1 MSYTTIFNS
10 SYGNSI
16 SVRRNDQYLTIRSES
31 PVNSEPVYI
40 YIPADEAD
48 DFLNRL
54 DRVAN
59 APSWTRAKFIRATP
73 HNPRMD
79 SYTLYRIDAEKWL
92 HEDGMHIT
100 DSELARYHVDI
111 TVLA

>member
-1 MSYTTIFNS
+1 MEYTTIFDS
-10 SYGNSI
+10 GHGSTI
-16 SVRRNDQYLTIRSES
+16 SVRREDLYLIIRFES
-31 PVNSEPVYI
+31 PVIFHPVFI
-40 YIPADEAD
+40 YVPNDEAND
-48 DFLNRL
+48 IIKRL
-54 DRVAN
+54 DRAVN
-59 APSWTRAKFIRATP
+59 APEWTRAKFIRATP